1 MPDLSRRVHRSEI
14 MEDPSIPQEEFSRA
28 LDELETIN
36 RLLGGHSTSLS
47 GVAALLP
54 PGVRRFSLLDIGTG
68 GGDFPR
74 RLVAWAKD
82 RGIVAEVKGID
93 LLPAAIEHA
102 RRRSGGFPEIGFAR
116 EDLLALQGEEEFDIV
131 HAALLLHHLD
141 DVGAREALRRMNAL
155 ARWGIV
161 VNDLRRHALAWYP
174 IRGLTRLFSASRI
187 IRNDAPLSVERAF
200 LRGELEALAGAAG
213 LTWPRIRGRW
223 AFRWQM
229 VVHKEDR

>member
-1 MPDLSRRVHRSEI
+1 

-74 RLVAWAKD
+74 RLVAWARD

-116 EDLLALQGEEEFDIV
+116 EGLLALQGEEEFDIV

-141 DVGAREALRRMNAL
+141 DAGAREALRRIAGQDGL
-155 ARWGIV
+155 FHVHLDVDVVDSGEIPAVDFPAPGGISGEDARDLVTGMAASPGFLGIEV
-161 VNDLRRHALAWYP
+161 TNFNPDRDP
-174 IRGLTRLFSASRI
+174 G
-187 IRNDAPLSVERAF
+187 
-200 LRGELEALAGAAG
+200 GAAAARVIEIIG
-213 LTWPRIRGRW
+213 AALNASARS
-223 AFRWQM
+223 A
-229 VVHKEDR
+229 